1 MIFLW
6 LNIILILSSI
16 LAIIFVDKFPKN
28 IVVYDKP
35 DNFRKIHSIP
45 TPLFGGLVF
54 YVNICINTI
63 FFYNELNFGLRLI
76 ILLLLLYSFFF
87 SIGYID
93 DKFSISPGKK
103 TIYILLILL
112 LIIPL
117 HDKIIVN
124 ELIFKDLELVV
135 NLNQA
140 NIFFTIF
147 SIYFFFNLIN
157 FSDGAN
163 GITTSLCIYWLI
175 VFAIFGSLYPFFI
188 YSLIIILFLI
198 LIFNLKNKI
207 FLGNS
212 GSSLL
217 SIVFASLFII
227 NYNIDKSIKCDEIL
241 LMMFIPAIDSLRVT
255 IERIIKGNS
264 PLKPDMRHLHHLLI
278 KQFNKNTVFIPYI
291 ILSSLPFLLSIFFNT
306 FIILILSLIF
316 YFIIFYFF
324 NTK

>member
-16 LAIIFVDKFPKN
+16 LDIIFVDKIPKN

-63 FFYNELNFGLRLI
+63 FLYNELDFGLRLI
-76 ILLLLLYSFFF
+76 ILLLILYSFFF

-93 DKFSISPGKK
+93 DKSSISPGKK

-112 LIIPL
+112 LTIPL
-117 HDKIIVN
+117 HEKIIVN
-124 ELIFKDLELVV
+124 ELIFKDLKLVV

-175 VFAIFGSLYPFFI
+175 VFAIFGSLNLFFI

>member
-1 MIFLW
+1 MSKH
-6 LNIILILSSI
+6 N
-16 LAIIFVDKFPKN
+16 
-28 IVVYDKP
+28 
-35 DNFRKIHSIP
+35 
-45 TPLFGGLVF
+45 
-54 YVNICINTI
+54 

-103 TIYILLILL
+103 TIYILLTLF

-117 HDKIIVN
+117 HEKIIVN
-124 ELIFKDLELVV
+124 ELIFKDLELIV

-175 VFAIFGSLYPFFI
+175 LFAIFGSLNLFFI

-227 NYNIDKSIKCDEIL
+227 NYNLDKSIKCDEIL

-255 IERIIKGNS
+255 VERIVKGNS
-264 PLKPDMRHLHHLLI
+264 PLRPDMRHLHHLLL
-278 KQFNKNTVFIPYI
+278 KNFSKNTVFIPYI
-291 ILSSLPFLLSIFFNT
+291 ILSSIPFLLSIFFNT
-306 FIILILSLIF
+306 FIILILSFIF
-316 YFIIFYFF
+316 YFTIFHIF
-324 NTK
+324 NKK

>member
-112 LIIPL
+112 LTIPL
-117 HDKIIVN
+117 HEKIIVN

-278 KQFNKNTVFIPYI
+278 KQFNKNTVFIPYT

>member
-6 LNIILILSSI
+6 PNIILILTS
-16 LAIIFVDKFPKN
+16 IFVLIYVDKIPKSL
-28 IVVYDKP
+28 IVYDKP

-45 TPLFGGLVF
+45 TPLIGGLIL
-54 YVNICINTI
+54 YINISLNII

-76 ILLLLLYSFFF
+76 IILLLLYSFFF
-87 SIGYID
+87 SIGFID
-93 DKFSISPGKK
+93 DKFSISPGRK
-103 TIYILLILL
+103 TFAVLLVLFL
-112 LIIPL
+112 VIPL
-117 HDKIIVN
+117 HEKIIVN
-124 ELIFKDLELVV
+124 DLTFKDLELIIS
-135 NLNQA
+135 LNQA

-163 GITTSLCIYWLI
+163 GITTTLCIYWLI
-175 VFAIFGSLYPFFI
+175 IFAIFGSLNIFFI
-188 YSLIIILFLI
+188 YYLIIILILI
-198 LIFNLKNKI
+198 LIFNLNNKI

-241 LMMFIPAIDSLRVT
+241 LMMFVPAIDSLRVT

-264 PLKPDMRHLHHLLI
+264 PFKPDMRHLHHLLL
-278 KQFNKNTVFIPYI
+278 KNFKKNTVFIPYTV
-291 ILSSLPFLLSIFFNT
+291 LSSAPFLLSIFFNT
-306 FIILILSLIF
+306 IIILILSLIF
-316 YFIIFYFF
+316 YFIVFFFF
-324 NTK
+324 NRK

>member
-16 LAIIFVDKFPKN
+16 LAIIFVDKIPKN

-35 DNFRKIHSIP
+35 DNFRKIHLIP

-175 VFAIFGSLYPFFI
+175 VFAIFGSLNPFFI

-278 KQFNKNTVFIPYI
+278 KQFNKNTVFIPYT